1 MHKLAQEFE
10 VLFARL
16 DCLITLVE
24 SGAPTASEHLVPA
37 LKEQAEKTKK
47 VLEET
52 ITDFR
57 VFDDVGDEEESFMN
71 DPVSVRLE
79 VSPALEIADESE
91 EAEEVDEK
99 WNDDEDD
106 EEYEEED
113 EPVKED

>member
-79 VSPALEIADESE
+79 VSPALEIEDESE
-91 EAEEVDEK
+91 EEEE
-99 WNDDEDD
+99 E

>member
-79 VSPALEIADESE
+79 VSPALEIEDESE
-91 EAEEVDEK
+91 EEEE
-99 WNDDEDD
+99 EE